1 MGREPVFNGESNL
14 PDLLRWPA
22 LTQEQHPWVSQFR
35 GDDLTRAQRDR
46 VRQPYLSAIVPQIT
60 NLSINIP
67 GDLATE
73 IDEATQ
79 LLTRFDA
86 EVEPGALPFA
96 SILLRTESA
105 SSSEIENL
113 TSGARAIAEAELGER
128 ETGNAAQIVR
138 NVRTMEAALSLA
150 DKLDGESII
159 AMHTALLGSFAPDLT
174 GGWRGEQV
182 WIGGSS
188 LSPHLADFVPPHQDR
203 VAAAMDDLVSF
214 FSRTDIPVLAQ
225 VAIAHAQFE
234 TIHPFPD
241 GNGRTGRAI
250 VQAMLR
256 HGRVTNNI
264 TVPVSAGLLHDVRDY
279 YSALTEYR
287 RGELR
292 PIITAFTRATGYAVV
307 NGRQLA
313 RDIGGVETA
322 WKHKMHDLRS
332 DAAARRVSTLAIAH
346 PVLNSDI
353 VIRELGVSPPTAFR
367 ALDALVERGVLKAAN
382 SQRRNRIWLA
392 EPVLNALD
400 DFAARA
406 GRRQLNSPSTR
417 EGGARSSDAGRA
429 T

>member
-1 MGREPVFNGESNL
+1 MSNGKTNAPNS
-14 PDLLRWPA
+14 LRWPA
-22 LTQEQHPWVSQFR
+22 LESEQHPWVSRFNS
-35 GDDLTRAQRDR
+35 DDLTRAQRDR
-46 VRQPYLSAIVPQIT
+46 VRQPYSSAIVPQIAG
-60 NLSINIP
+60 LSIDLP

-86 EVEPGALPFA
+86 EVGPGGLPFA

-150 DKLDGESII
+150 DKIDDKSII
-159 AMHTALLGSFAPDLT
+159 AMQTALLGTFAPDLT
-174 GGWRGEQV
+174 GGWRDEQV

-203 VAAAMDDLVSF
+203 VPAAMDDLVTFVGRS
-214 FSRTDIPVLAQ
+214 DIPAFAQ

-234 TIHPFPD
+234 TIHPFAD
-241 GNGRTGRAI
+241 GNGRTGRAF

-256 HGRVTNNI
+256 HGRVTTNI
-264 TVPVSAGLLHDVRDY
+264 AVPVSAGLLHDVKDY
-279 YSALTEYR
+279 YDALTAYR
-287 RGELR
+287 HGTLR
-292 PIITAFTRATGYAVV
+292 PIVTAFTRAADYAVV
-307 NGRQLA
+307 NGRQLV
-313 RDIGGVETA
+313 RDIGSVEA
-322 WKHKMHDLRS
+322 DWEARMRGLRS
-332 DAAARRVSTLAIAH
+332 DAAARRVSALAIAH

-353 VIRELGVSPPTAFR
+353 VVRELSVAPPTAFR

-406 GRRQLNSPSTR
+406 GRRHLSR
-417 EGGARSSDAGRA
+417 R
-429 T
+429 

>member
-1 MGREPVFNGESNL
+1 MPNTKSDGTDSL
-14 PDLLRWPA
+14 QWPA
-22 LTQEQHPWVSQFR
+22 LESEQHPWVSRFNS
-35 GDDLTRAQRDR
+35 DDLTRAQRDR
-46 VRQPYLSAIVPQIT
+46 VRQPYSSAIVPRIAH
-60 NLSINIP
+60 LSIDIP

-86 EVEPGALPFA
+86 EVGPGGLPFA

-150 DKLDGESII
+150 DKIDGHSII
-159 AMHTALLGSFAPDLT
+159 AMQTALLGSFAPNLT
-174 GGWRGEQV
+174 GQWRDEQV

-203 VAAAMDDLVSF
+203 VPSAMEDLVAF
-214 FSRTDIPVLAQ
+214 VARTDIPALAQ

-256 HGRVTNNI
+256 HGRVTTNI
-264 TVPVSAGLLHDVRDY
+264 AVPVSAGLLHDVKDY
-279 YSALTEYR
+279 YNALTAYR

-292 PIITAFTRATGYAVV
+292 PIITAFTRAAGYAVV

-313 RDIGGVETA
+313 RDIENIEND
-322 WKHKMHDLRS
+322 WNDKMRGLRS
-332 DAAARRVSTLAIAH
+332 DAAARRVSALAIAH
-346 PVLNSDI
+346 PVLNSDT
-353 VIRELGVSPPTAFR
+353 VARELSVALPTAFR
-367 ALDALVERGVLKAAN
+367 GLDALVERGVLKAAN
-382 SQRRNRIWLA
+382 SQRRNRVWLA

-406 GRRQLNSPSTR
+406 GRRKLER
-417 EGGARSSDAGRA
+417 
-429 T
+429 

>member
-1 MGREPVFNGESNL
+1 MPNRASDSL
-14 PDLLRWPA
+14 HWPA
-22 LTQEQHPWVSQFR
+22 LESEQHPWVSRFNS
-35 GDDLTRAQRDR
+35 DDLTRAQRER
-46 VRQPYLSAIVPQIT
+46 VRQPYSSAIVPRIAKLST
-60 NLSINIP
+60 NLPS
-67 GDLATE
+67 DLAAE
-73 IDEATQ
+73 VDEATQ

-86 EVEPGALPFA
+86 EVGPGGLPFA

-128 ETGNAAQIVR
+128 DTGNAAQIVR

-150 DKLDGESII
+150 DRIDGESII
-159 AMHTALLGSFAPDLT
+159 TMQAALLGSLAPNNLT
-174 GGWRGEQV
+174 GQWRDEQV

-188 LSPHLADFVPPHQDR
+188 VSPHLADFTPPHHDR
-203 VAAAMDDLVSF
+203 VPAALDDLVTF
-214 FSRTDIPVLAQ
+214 VARADIPTLAQ

-256 HGRVTNNI
+256 HARVTTNI
-264 TVPVSAGLLHDVRDY
+264 AVPVSAGLLHDVKDY
-279 YSALTEYR
+279 YNALTAYR

-292 PIITAFTRATGYAVV
+292 PIITAFTRAAGYSVV
-307 NGRQLA
+307 NGRQLV
-313 RDIGGVETA
+313 RDIGSIQTDWED
-322 WKHKMHDLRS
+322 KMRGLRS
-332 DAAARRVSTLAIAH
+332 DAAARRVGVLAITY

-353 VIRELGVSPPTAFR
+353 IARELRVAPPTAFR
-367 ALDALVERGVLKAAN
+367 ALDALVERGILKAAN

-406 GRRQLNSPSTR
+406 GRRR
-417 EGGARSSDAGRA
+417 VARV
-429 T
+429 

>member
-1 MGREPVFNGESNL
+1 MFDGESNL

-22 LTQEQHPWVSQFR
+22 LTHEPHPWASRFR
-35 GDDLTRAQRDR
+35 SDDLTRAQRDR
-46 VRQPYLSAIVPQIT
+46 IRQPYSSAIVPRIAD
-60 NLSINIP
+60 LSIDLP

-86 EVEPGALPFA
+86 EVGPGGLPFA

-128 ETGNAAQIVR
+128 GTGNAAQIVR
-138 NVRTMEAALSLA
+138 NVRTMEAALALA
-150 DKLDGESII
+150 DRIDGESIV
-159 AMHTALLGSFAPDLT
+159 AMQTALLGSFAPNLT
-174 GGWRGEQV
+174 GQWRDEQV
-182 WIGGSS
+182 WIGGNS
-188 LSPHLADFVPPHQDR
+188 LSPHLADFVPPHHR
-203 VAAAMDDLVSF
+203 SVPAAMDDLIAFIGRV
-214 FSRTDIPVLAQ
+214 DIPVLAQ

-256 HGRVTNNI
+256 HGQVTTNI
-264 TVPVSAGLLHDVRDY
+264 TVPVSAGLLHDVKDY
-279 YSALTEYR
+279 YDALTAYR

-292 PIITAFTRATGYAVV
+292 PIITAFTRAAGYAVV
-307 NGRQLA
+307 NGRQLV
-313 RDIGGVETA
+313 RDIRSIETE
-322 WKHKMHDLRS
+322 WEVRMRGLRS
-332 DAAARRVSTLAIAH
+332 DAAARRVSALAIAH

-353 VIRELGVSPPTAFR
+353 IVRELSVAPPTAFR

-400 DFAARA
+400 DFAAGA
-406 GRRQLNSPSTR
+406 GRRPVGT
-417 EGGARSSDAGRA
+417 
-429 T
+429 

>member
-1 MGREPVFNGESNL
+1 MASARSNP
-14 PDLLRWPA
+14 PDSLRWPS
-22 LTQEQHPWVSQFR
+22 LHSEQHPRVSRFN

-46 VRQPYLSAIVPQIT
+46 VRQPYSSAIVPSIAD
-60 NLSINIP
+60 LSIDIP
-67 GDLATE
+67 ADLAAE
-73 IDEATQ
+73 VDEATQ
-79 LLTRFDA
+79 HLTRFDA
-86 EVEPGALPFA
+86 EVGPGGLPFA

-128 ETGNAAQIVR
+128 ATGNAAQIMR
-138 NVRTMEAALSLA
+138 NVRTMEAALDLA
-150 DKLDGESII
+150 DRINGESII
-159 AMHTALLGSFAPDLT
+159 AMQTALLGSFIPSLT
-174 GGWRGEQV
+174 GGWRDEQV
-182 WIGGSS
+182 WIGGNS
-188 LSPHLADFVPPHQDR
+188 LSPHLADFVPPHHDR
-203 VAAAMDDLVSF
+203 VPAAMDDLVAF
-214 FSRTDIPVLAQ
+214 VGRADIPVLAQ

-256 HGRVTNNI
+256 HGQVTSNI
-264 TVPVSAGLLHDVRDY
+264 TVPVSAGLLHEVKDY
-279 YSALTEYR
+279 YNALTAYR

-292 PIITAFTRATGYAVV
+292 PIIAAFARAAGYAVA
-307 NGRQLA
+307 NGRQLV
-313 RDIGGVETA
+313 RDIGIIETD
-322 WKHKMHDLRS
+322 WEDQMRGLRS
-332 DAAARRVSTLAIAH
+332 DAAARRVSCLAIAH

-353 VIRELGVSPPTAFR
+353 VARELSVAPPTAFR

-406 GRRQLNSPSTR
+406 GRRRLER
-417 EGGARSSDAGRA
+417 
-429 T
+429 

>member
-1 MGREPVFNGESNL
+1 MSRGRSNAAD
-14 PDLLRWPA
+14 PARWPS
-22 LTQEQHPWVSQFR
+22 LESEQHPWVSRFNR
-35 GDDLTRAQRDR
+35 DDLTRAQLDR
-46 VRQPYLSAIVPQIT
+46 IRQPYSSAVVPKIAD
-60 NLSINIP
+60 LSISIP
-67 GDLATE
+67 GDLAAD

-86 EVEPGALPFA
+86 EIGPGGLPFA

-128 ETGNAAQIVR
+128 ESGNAAQIVR
-138 NVRTMEAALSLA
+138 NVRTMEAALALA
-150 DKLDGESII
+150 DKIDGGSII
-159 AMHTALLGSFAPDLT
+159 AMQATLLGASTPDLT
-174 GGWRGEQV
+174 GGWRNEQV

-203 VAAAMDDLVSF
+203 VPAAMDDLVGF
-214 FSRTDIPVLAQ
+214 LGRADIPVLAQ

-256 HGRVTNNI
+256 RSRVTTNI
-264 TVPVSAGLLHDVRDY
+264 TVPVSAGLLHDVNDY
-279 YSALTEYR
+279 YNALTAYR

-292 PIITAFTRATGYAVV
+292 PIITAFARAAGYAVV
-307 NGRQLA
+307 NGRQLL
-313 RDIGGVETA
+313 RDIGIIEAEWEDRMRG
-322 WKHKMHDLRS
+322 LRS
-332 DAAARRVSTLAIAH
+332 DAAARRVSVLAIAH
-346 PVLNSDI
+346 PVLNSHI
-353 VIRELGVSPPTAFR
+353 VARELSVSPPTAFR
-367 ALDALVERGVLKAAN
+367 ALDSLVERGVLKAAN

-392 EPVLNALD
+392 APVLNALD

-406 GRRQLNSPSTR
+406 GRRR
-417 EGGARSSDAGRA
+417 RAGEGN
-429 T
+429 

>member
-1 MGREPVFNGESNL
+1 MPNGRSNGPDSLQWPPLES
-14 PDLLRWPA
+14 
-22 LTQEQHPWVSQFR
+22 EQHPWVSR
-35 GDDLTRAQRDR
+35 INSNDLTRTQRDR
-46 VRQPYLSAIVPQIT
+46 IRQPYSSAIVPRIAD
-60 NLSINIP
+60 LSIDIP
-67 GDLATE
+67 SDLATE

-79 LLTRFDA
+79 FLTRFDA
-86 EVEPGALPFA
+86 EVGPGGLPFA

-150 DKLDGESII
+150 DKIDGESII
-159 AMHTALLGSFAPDLT
+159 AMQSALLGSFAPNLT
-174 GGWRGEQV
+174 GQWRDEQV

-203 VAAAMDDLVSF
+203 VPAAMDDLVAF
-214 FSRTDIPVLAQ
+214 VGRADIPALAQ

-234 TIHPFPD
+234 TVHPFPD

-256 HGRVTNNI
+256 HAQVTTNI
-264 TVPVSAGLLHDVRDY
+264 AVPVSAGLLHDVEDY
-279 YSALTEYR
+279 YNALTAYR

-292 PIITAFTRATGYAVV
+292 PIITAFTGAAGYAVV
-307 NGRQLA
+307 NGRQLV
-313 RDIGGVETA
+313 RDIGTIEADWEDRMRG
-322 WKHKMHDLRS
+322 LRS
-332 DAAARRVSTLAIAH
+332 DAAARRVIALAIAH

-353 VIRELGVSPPTAFR
+353 VARELSVAPPTAFR

-406 GRRQLNSPSTR
+406 GRRHV
-417 EGGARSSDAGRA
+417 ARR
-429 T
+429 

>member
-1 MGREPVFNGESNL
+1 MASARSNP
-14 PDLLRWPA
+14 PDSLRWPS
-22 LTQEQHPWVSQFR
+22 LHSEQHPRVSRFN

-46 VRQPYLSAIVPQIT
+46 VRQPYSSAIVPSIAD
-60 NLSINIP
+60 LSIDIP
-67 GDLATE
+67 ADLAAE
-73 IDEATQ
+73 VDEATQ
-79 LLTRFDA
+79 HLTRFDA
-86 EVEPGALPFA
+86 EVGPGGLPFA

-128 ETGNAAQIVR
+128 ATGNAAQIVR
-138 NVRTMEAALSLA
+138 NVRTMEAALDLA
-150 DKLDGESII
+150 DRINGESII
-159 AMHTALLGSFAPDLT
+159 AMQTALLGSFIPSLT
-174 GGWRGEQV
+174 GGWRDEQV
-182 WIGGSS
+182 WIGGNS
-188 LSPHLADFVPPHQDR
+188 LSPHLADFVPPHHDR
-203 VAAAMDDLVSF
+203 VPAAMDDLVAF
-214 FSRTDIPVLAQ
+214 VGRADIPVLAQ

-256 HGRVTNNI
+256 HGQVTSNI
-264 TVPVSAGLLHDVRDY
+264 TVPVSAGLLHEVKDY
-279 YSALTEYR
+279 YNALTAYR

-292 PIITAFTRATGYAVV
+292 PIIAAFARAAGYAVA
-307 NGRQLA
+307 NGRQLV
-313 RDIGGVETA
+313 RDIGIIETD
-322 WKHKMHDLRS
+322 WEDQMRGLRS
-332 DAAARRVSTLAIAH
+332 DAAARRVSCLAIAH

-353 VIRELGVSPPTAFR
+353 VARELSVAPPTAFR

-406 GRRQLNSPSTR
+406 GRRRLER
-417 EGGARSSDAGRA
+417 
-429 T
+429 

>member
-1 MGREPVFNGESNL
+1 MNNGKSNG
-14 PDLLRWPA
+14 PDSLQWPA
-22 LTQEQHPWVSQFR
+22 LESEQHPWASRFNS
-35 GDDLTRAQRDR
+35 DDLTRAQRDR
-46 VRQPYLSAIVPQIT
+46 VRQPYSSAIVPQIAE
-60 NLSINIP
+60 LSIDIP

-86 EVEPGALPFA
+86 EVGPGGLPFA

-150 DKLDGESII
+150 DQIDGDSII
-159 AMHTALLGSFAPDLT
+159 AMQEALLGTFAPKLT
-174 GGWRGEQV
+174 GGWRDEQV

-188 LSPHLADFVPPHQDR
+188 LSPHLADFVPPHQGR
-203 VAAAMDDLVSF
+203 IPAAMDDLVAF
-214 FSRTDIPVLAQ
+214 VGRTDIPALAQ

-234 TIHPFPD
+234 TVHPFPD

-256 HGRVTNNI
+256 HARVTTNI
-264 TVPVSAGLLHDVRDY
+264 AVPVSAGLLHDVKDY
-279 YSALTEYR
+279 YDALTAYR
-287 RGELR
+287 RGDLR
-292 PIITAFTRATGYAVV
+292 PIVTAFTRAAGYAVIS
-307 NGRQLA
+307 GRQLV
-313 RDIGGVETA
+313 RDIGTVEA
-322 WKHKMHDLRS
+322 DWDNKMSGLRS
-332 DAAARRVSTLAIAH
+332 DATARRVSALAIAH

-353 VIRELGVSPPTAFR
+353 VARELSVAPPTAFR

-392 EPVLNALD
+392 EPVLQALD

-406 GRRQLNSPSTR
+406 GRRRVAR
-417 EGGARSSDAGRA
+417 E
-429 T
+429 

>member
-1 MGREPVFNGESNL
+1 MASARSNP
-14 PDLLRWPA
+14 PDSLRWPS
-22 LTQEQHPWVSQFR
+22 LHSEQHPRVSRFN

-46 VRQPYLSAIVPQIT
+46 VRQPYSSAIVPSIAD
-60 NLSINIP
+60 LSIDIP
-67 GDLATE
+67 ADLAAE
-73 IDEATQ
+73 VDEATQ
-79 LLTRFDA
+79 HLTRFDA
-86 EVEPGALPFA
+86 EVGPGGLPFA

-128 ETGNAAQIVR
+128 ATGNAAQIMR
-138 NVRTMEAALSLA
+138 NVRTMEAALDLA
-150 DKLDGESII
+150 DRINGESII
-159 AMHTALLGSFAPDLT
+159 AMQTALLGSFIPSLT
-174 GGWRGEQV
+174 GGWRDEQV
-182 WIGGSS
+182 WIGGNS
-188 LSPHLADFVPPHQDR
+188 LSPHLADFVPPHHDR
-203 VAAAMDDLVSF
+203 VPAAMDDLVAF
-214 FSRTDIPVLAQ
+214 VGRADIPVLAQ

-256 HGRVTNNI
+256 HGQVTSNI
-264 TVPVSAGLLHDVRDY
+264 TVPVSAGLLHEVKDY
-279 YSALTEYR
+279 YNALTAYR

-292 PIITAFTRATGYAVV
+292 PIIAAFTRAAGYAVV
-307 NGRQLA
+307 NGRQLV
-313 RDIGGVETA
+313 RDIGIIETD
-322 WKHKMHDLRS
+322 WEDQMRGLRS
-332 DAAARRVSTLAIAH
+332 DAAARRVSSLAIAH

-353 VIRELGVSPPTAFR
+353 VARELSVAPPTAFR

-406 GRRQLNSPSTR
+406 GRRRLER
-417 EGGARSSDAGRA
+417 
-429 T
+429 

>member
-1 MGREPVFNGESNL
+1 MSNDKSGG
-14 PDLLRWPA
+14 PDSLKWPA
-22 LTQEQHPWVSQFR
+22 LESEQYPWVSRFNS
-35 GDDLTRAQRDR
+35 DDLTRAQRDR
-46 VRQPYLSAIVPQIT
+46 VRQPYPSAIVPQIAD
-60 NLSINIP
+60 LSIDLP

-86 EVEPGALPFA
+86 EVGPGGLPFA

-138 NVRTMEAALSLA
+138 NVRTMEAALNLA
-150 DKLDGESII
+150 DKIDGESII
-159 AMHTALLGSFAPDLT
+159 AMQTALLGTFAPKLT
-174 GGWRGEQV
+174 GGWRDEQV

-203 VAAAMDDLVSF
+203 VPTAMDDLVSF
-214 FSRTDIPVLAQ
+214 VRRTDIPVLAQ

-256 HGRVTNNI
+256 HGQVTTNI
-264 TVPVSAGLLHDVRDY
+264 AVPVSAGLLHDVKDY
-279 YSALTEYR
+279 YNALTAYR
-287 RGELR
+287 CGELR
-292 PIITAFTRATGYAVV
+292 PIITAFTRAAGYAVI
-307 NGRQLA
+307 NGRQLV
-313 RDIGGVETA
+313 RDIGAIEA
-322 WKHKMHDLRS
+322 NWENKMRGLRS
-332 DAAARRVSTLAIAH
+332 DAAARRVSALAVAH
-346 PVLNSDI
+346 PVLNFD
-353 VIRELGVSPPTAFR
+353 VVVRELRVAPPTAFR
-367 ALDALVERGVLKAAN
+367 ALDALVERGILTAAN
-382 SQRRNRIWLA
+382 SKRRNRIWLA
-392 EPVLNALD
+392 EPVLHALD

-406 GRRQLNSPSTR
+406 GRRQLVR
-417 EGGARSSDAGRA
+417 
-429 T
+429 

>member
-1 MGREPVFNGESNL
+1 MPDGESNA

-22 LTQEQHPWVSQFR
+22 LDSEQHPWVSRFNS
-35 GDDLTRAQRDR
+35 DDLTRAQRDR
-46 VRQPYLSAIVPQIT
+46 VRQPYSSAIVPAIDELT
-60 NLSINIP
+60 INIP
-67 GDLATE
+67 GDLAAE
-73 IDEATQ
+73 VDEATQ

-86 EVEPGALPFA
+86 EVGPGGLPFA

-138 NVRTMEAALSLA
+138 NVRTMEAALALA
-150 DKLDGESII
+150 DTIDGESII
-159 AMHTALLGSFAPDLT
+159 AMQTALLGTIAPNLT
-174 GGWRGEQV
+174 GGWRNEQV

-188 LSPHLADFVPPHQDR
+188 LSPHLADFVPPHHDR
-203 VAAAMDDLVSF
+203 VAAAMDDLVTF
-214 FSRTDIPVLAQ
+214 VRRTDIPALAQ

-256 HGRVTNNI
+256 HGQVTTNI
-264 TVPVSAGLLHDVRDY
+264 TAPVSAGLLHDVEDY
-279 YSALTEYR
+279 YDALTAYR

-292 PIITAFTRATGYAVV
+292 PLITAFTRAAGYAVV
-307 NGRQLA
+307 NGRQLV
-313 RDIGGVETA
+313 RDISGIEAEWEERMRG
-322 WKHKMHDLRS
+322 LRS
-332 DAAARRVSTLAIAH
+332 DAAARRVSALAIAH
-346 PVLNSDI
+346 PALNSDL
-353 VIRELGVSPPTAFR
+353 VARELGVASPTAFR
-367 ALDALVERGVLKAAN
+367 ALDALVERGVLRTAN

-400 DFAARA
+400 DFATRA
-406 GRRQLNSPSTR
+406 GRR
-417 EGGARSSDAGRA
+417 RA
-429 T
+429 

>member
-1 MGREPVFNGESNL
+1 MSNGRSNG
-14 PDLLRWPA
+14 PDSLQWPA
-22 LTQEQHPWVSQFR
+22 LESEQHPWVSRFNS
-35 GDDLTRAQRDR
+35 DDLTRAQSDR
-46 VRQPYLSAIVPQIT
+46 VRQPYSSAIVPRIA
-60 NLSINIP
+60 NLSIDIP

-86 EVEPGALPFA
+86 EVGPGGLPFA

-150 DKLDGESII
+150 NKLDGESII
-159 AMHTALLGSFAPDLT
+159 AMQTALLGTFAPNLT
-174 GGWRGEQV
+174 GGWRDEQV

-188 LSPHLADFVPPHQDR
+188 LSPHLADFVPPHHDR
-203 VAAAMDDLVSF
+203 VPAAMDDLVTF
-214 FSRTDIPVLAQ
+214 VARTDIPALAQ

-256 HGRVTNNI
+256 HGRVTTNI
-264 TVPVSAGLLHDVRDY
+264 AVPVSAGLLHDVKDY
-279 YSALTEYR
+279 YSALTAYR

-292 PIITAFTRATGYAVV
+292 PIITAFTRAAGYAVV
-307 NGRQLA
+307 NGRQLV
-313 RDIGGVETA
+313 RDIGIIQADWEI
-322 WKHKMHDLRS
+322 KMRGLRS
-332 DAAARRVSTLAIAH
+332 DAAARRVSALAVAH
-346 PVLNSDI
+346 PVLNSDS
-353 VIRELGVSPPTAFR
+353 VVRKLSVAPPTAFR
-367 ALDALVERGVLKAAN
+367 ALDALVERGILKGAN

-392 EPVLNALD
+392 EPVLRALD

-406 GRRQLNSPSTR
+406 GRRRVAQ
-417 EGGARSSDAGRA
+417 G
-429 T
+429 

>member
-1 MGREPVFNGESNL
+1 MTNGKSNG
-14 PDLLRWPA
+14 PDSLQWPA
-22 LTQEQHPWVSQFR
+22 LESEQHPWVSRFNS
-35 GDDLTRAQRDR
+35 DDLTRAQRDR
-46 VRQPYLSAIVPQIT
+46 IRRPYSSAIVPQIAE
-60 NLSINIP
+60 LSIDIP

-86 EVEPGALPFA
+86 EVGPGGLPFA

-150 DKLDGESII
+150 DKIDGESII
-159 AMHTALLGSFAPDLT
+159 AMQTALLGTFAPNLT
-174 GGWRGEQV
+174 GGWRDEQV

-188 LSPHLADFVPPHQDR
+188 LSPHLADFVPPYQDR
-203 VAAAMDDLVSF
+203 VPAAMEDLVAF
-214 FSRTDIPVLAQ
+214 VGRTDIPALAQ
-225 VAIAHAQFE
+225 AAIAHAQFE

-256 HGRVTNNI
+256 HGQVTTNI
-264 TVPVSAGLLHDVRDY
+264 AVPVSAGLLHDVKNY
-279 YSALTEYR
+279 YNALTAYR
-287 RGELR
+287 LGELR
-292 PIITAFTRATGYAVV
+292 PIITAFTHAAGYAVV
-307 NGRQLA
+307 NGRQLV
-313 RDIGGVETA
+313 RDIGSVEVDWET
-322 WKHKMHDLRS
+322 KMRGLRS
-332 DAAARRVSTLAIAH
+332 DAAARRVSALAVAH
-346 PVLNSDI
+346 PVLNFDI
-353 VIRELGVSPPTAFR
+353 VVRELSVAPPTAFR

-406 GRRQLNSPSTR
+406 GRRQLAR
-417 EGGARSSDAGRA
+417 E
-429 T
+429 

>member
-1 MGREPVFNGESNL
+1 MASPKSNASESLN
-14 PDLLRWPA
+14 WPA
-22 LTQEQHPWVSQFR
+22 LGSEQHPWVSR
-35 GDDLTRAQRDR
+35 INSDDLTRAQRDR
-46 VRQPYLSAIVPQIT
+46 IRQPYSSAIVPPIA
-60 NLSINIP
+60 NLSIDIP

-86 EVEPGALPFA
+86 EVGPGGLPFA

-138 NVRTMEAALSLA
+138 NVRAMEAALALA
-150 DKLDGESII
+150 DRIDGESII
-159 AMHTALLGSFAPDLT
+159 AMQTALLGTFAPNLA
-174 GGWRGEQV
+174 GGWRDEQV

-203 VAAAMDDLVSF
+203 VPAAMDDLVAF
-214 FSRTDIPVLAQ
+214 IGRADIPVIAQ

-256 HGRVTNNI
+256 RGQVTTNI
-264 TVPVSAGLLHDVRDY
+264 AVPVSAGLLHDVKDY
-279 YSALTEYR
+279 YNALTAYR

-292 PIITAFTRATGYAVV
+292 PIITAFTRAVGYAVV
-307 NGRQLA
+307 NGRQLV
-313 RDIGGVETA
+313 RDIGSIETE
-322 WKHKMHDLRS
+322 WKDKMLGLRS
-332 DAAARRVSTLAIAH
+332 DAAARRVSALAISH
-346 PVLNSDI
+346 PVLNSD
-353 VIRELGVSPPTAFR
+353 VVGRELSVAPPTAFR

-382 SQRRNRIWLA
+382 SQQRNRIWLA
-392 EPVLNALD
+392 EPVLHALD

-406 GRRQLNSPSTR
+406 GRRR
-417 EGGARSSDAGRA
+417 RSR
-429 T
+429 

>member
-1 MGREPVFNGESNL
+1 MSNAKSNGADSL
-14 PDLLRWPA
+14 QWPA
-22 LTQEQHPWVSQFR
+22 LESEQHPWVSRFNS
-35 GDDLTRAQRDR
+35 DDLTRAQRER
-46 VRQPYLSAIVPQIT
+46 VRQPYSSAIVPRIAG
-60 NLSINIP
+60 LSIDIP
-67 GDLATE
+67 GDLAAE

-86 EVEPGALPFA
+86 EVGPGGLPFA

-150 DKLDGESII
+150 DKIDGESII
-159 AMHTALLGSFAPDLT
+159 AMQTALLGTSAPNLT
-174 GGWRGEQV
+174 GGWRDEQV

-203 VAAAMDDLVSF
+203 VPAAMDDLVAF
-214 FSRTDIPVLAQ
+214 VGRTDIPALAQ
-225 VAIAHAQFE
+225 VAVAHAQFE

-256 HGRVTNNI
+256 HGRVTTNI
-264 TVPVSAGLLHDVRDY
+264 AVPVSAGLLHRVKDY
-279 YSALTEYR
+279 YDALTAYR

-292 PIITAFTRATGYAVV
+292 PIITAFTRAAGYAVV
-307 NGRQLA
+307 NGRQLV
-313 RDIGGVETA
+313 RDIRSIETD
-322 WKHKMHDLRS
+322 WEDKMSGLRS
-332 DAAARRVSTLAIAH
+332 DAAARRVSALAIAH

-353 VIRELGVSPPTAFR
+353 VVRELSVAPPTAFR

-400 DFAARA
+400 DFASRA
-406 GRRQLNSPSTR
+406 GRRHV
-417 EGGARSSDAGRA
+417 ARG
-429 T
+429 